1 MGAVGA
7 CQSSDWLDQ
16 ISKSSKKGELSLV
29 NLWIVGLML
38 EDFAIYHLLPNQ
50 IPENPL
56 ILYKNKAKGA
66 LSER

>member
-1 MGAVGA
+1 
-7 CQSSDWLDQ
+7 
-16 ISKSSKKGELSLV
+16 
-29 NLWIVGLML
+29 ML

-56 ILYKNKAKGA
+56 ILYKNKAKRA